1 MSVDKSSFIE
11 KERSVQVDSFIR
23 WPQQF
28 AAGKKKW
35 NLKRK
40 KQTRDKLSNYTVDN
54 TRHTENEI
62 MAMRWLLLAT
72 TAPSGEKN
80 GRERERESDYRM
92 VTRSVAVSLPIQSA
106 LKFVFCLLFSSPS
119 HLDEDLHQ
127 HEDYLT
133 HLFFHGLFRSFFT
146 SKPTNEAGTRI
157 ISHFDKTIKH
167 LSLHPI
173 PSCNISYRF
182 VSQSGCISNTSKHIT
197 DAFAI
202 VPRDLKEFD
211 FPIGIDET
219 GAQVDGKAE
228 PELIS
233 GSWGRG

>member
-1 MSVDKSSFIE
+1 MSGRDHEFYHRPLLHSWRIFFFSIISILLSVDKSSFIE
-11 KERSVQVDSFIR
+11 KERSVQIDSFIR
-23 WPQQF
+23 WPQV
-28 AAGKKKW
+28 KKNGISSEK
-35 NLKRK
+35 KQ

-80 GRERERESDYRM
+80 GRERERERLHYRV

-106 LKFVFCLLFSSPS
+106 SKFVFCLLFSSPS

-127 HEDYLT
+127 HEDYIT

-157 ISHFDKTIKH
+157 ISPFDKTIKH
-167 LSLHPI
+167 LPPYPI
-173 PSCNISYRF
+173 PSCISYRTRF
-182 VSQSGCISNTSKHIT
+182 VS
-197 DAFAI
+197 
-202 VPRDLKEFD
+202 
-211 FPIGIDET
+211 
-219 GAQVDGKAE
+219 
-228 PELIS
+228 
-233 GSWGRG
+233 